1 MPTPLRAASLAAW
14 GTAFLNGSVPLET
27 AVRAIEGDDEPHLVV
42 LGALGSP
49 DELADAL
56 SDLRADGVI
65 ALRLA
70 LPAPG
75 DPLGLVGPPEVNHQ
89 VLAAGEAAIAVDA
102 PVGSDATVDALV
114 PDVSAFGRPDDQ
126 GHCVTWRRWPSSAAQ
141 PDLPGVTQ
149 ADRELT
155 DAVREA
161 TAALS
166 GALLGS
172 WSTDAA
178 TVAERLR
185 GSTPTL
191 LPEVAGGR
199 AESLAQRAVQ
209 VAAIVEAARADD
221 GGAVTAHSAAVR
233 DASLAPLDRAA
244 RRALVAAVAACCHD
258 AVLR

>member
-14 GTAFLNGSVPLET
+14 GTAFLNGSVPLEA
-27 AVRAIEGDDEPHLVV
+27 AVRAIEDDDEPHLVV

-56 SDLRADGVI
+56 TRLRTEGVV
-65 ALRLA
+65 ALRLC

-75 DPLGLVGPPEVNHQ
+75 DPLGLVGPPTLNHH
-89 VLAAGEAAIAVDA
+89 VLAAGEAAIAVD
-102 PVGSDATVDALV
+102 PRVGSDATVAAFV
-114 PDVSAFGRPDDQ
+114 PDISAFGTPDDQ
-126 GHCVTWRRWPSSAAQ
+126 GNCVTWRMWPSSAAQ
-141 PDLPGVTQ
+141 PDVPGVAQ

-161 TAALS
+161 TAVLS

-172 WSTDAA
+172 WSSDAA
-178 TVAERLR
+178 NVAERLR
-185 GSTPTL
+185 GSNRTL
-191 LPEVAGGR
+191 LPDVAGAR

-233 DASLAPLDRAA
+233 AASLAPLDRAA
-244 RRALVAAVAACCHD
+244 RRALVAAVAASCRD